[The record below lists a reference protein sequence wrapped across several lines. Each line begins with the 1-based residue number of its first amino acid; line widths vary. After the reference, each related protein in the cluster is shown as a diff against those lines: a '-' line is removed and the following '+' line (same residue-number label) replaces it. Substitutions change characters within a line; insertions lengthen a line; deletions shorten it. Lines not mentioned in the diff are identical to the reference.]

1 MSVDIFDSD
10 KQFLE
15 LKPLTG
21 LQRKSIDVES
31 YIYIYIY
38 IYKFIYLCIVITE
51 YEFIFLTSLSEEH
64 VN

>member
-31 YIYIYIY
+31 YIYIY
-38 IYKFIYLCIVITE
+38 KFIYLCIVITE

>member
-38 IYKFIYLCIVITE
+38 KFIYLCIVITE

>member
-1 MSVDIFDSD
+1 MSVDILDSD

-21 LQRKSIDVES
+21 LQRKSMDVES
-31 YIYIYIY
+31 YIYLY

>member
-21 LQRKSIDVES
+21 LQRKSMDVES
-31 YIYIYIY
+31 YIYIYIQ
-38 IYKFIYLCIVITE
+38 IYLFMYCYNRVRIHFSDVTQ
-51 YEFIFLTSLSEEH
+51 
-64 VN
+64 

>member
-38 IYKFIYLCIVITE
+38 KFIYLYIVITE
-51 YEFIFLTSLSEEH
+51 YEVIFLTSLSEEH